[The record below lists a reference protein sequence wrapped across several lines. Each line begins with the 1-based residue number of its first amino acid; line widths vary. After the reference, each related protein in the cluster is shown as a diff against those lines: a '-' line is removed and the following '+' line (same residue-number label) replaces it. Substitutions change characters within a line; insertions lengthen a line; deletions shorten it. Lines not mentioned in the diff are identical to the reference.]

1 MRLGKATV
9 PGLALLG
16 FAFFC
21 SAPSCKAQEV
31 NPDHF
36 TETGIEPF
44 SEHALTV
51 VKNGVQDTQVAQK
64 GAPAAQV
71 KEASLTQAVA
81 KPRKSSK
88 VSVKKANPASGK

>member
-1 MRLGKATV
+1 MRLGKATL

-16 FAFFC
+16 FALFC

-36 TETGIEPF
+36 TDTGVEPF
-44 SEHALTV
+44 SGNAKSA
-51 VKNGVQDTQVAQK
+51 VKKNQQNAQVAQK
-64 GAPAAQV
+64 SAPAAQV
-71 KEASLTQAVA
+71 KEASLTEAVA

-88 VSVKKANPASGK
+88 TSIKKSSTPSGK

>member
-1 MRLGKATV
+1 MRLGKAPV

-16 FAFFC
+16 FAPFC
-21 SAPSCKAQEV
+21 PAPSCKAQEV

-36 TETGIEPF
+36 SEIGVEPF
-44 SEHALTV
+44 SEHARPA
-51 VKNGVQDTQVAQK
+51 VKSNAQNTQVAQK
-64 GAPAAQV
+64 SATAAQV

-88 VSVKKANPASGK
+88 ASAKKANPASGK